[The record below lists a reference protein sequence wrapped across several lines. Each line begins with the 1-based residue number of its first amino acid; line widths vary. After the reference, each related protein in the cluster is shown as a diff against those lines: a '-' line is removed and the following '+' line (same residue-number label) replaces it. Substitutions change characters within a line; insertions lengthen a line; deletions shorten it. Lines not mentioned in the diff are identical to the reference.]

1 MSLKRFSSLVAL
13 VVSYMLLFSGF
24 VLLLIMGTSFKVIFF
39 YGVGILVSLIVGV
52 YEQLVKAGF
61 IKASRKQVKIVYT
74 LGLAIIATLLLLCTM

>member
-1 MSLKRFSSLVAL
+1 MSLKRFSSLIAL

-39 YGVGILVSLIVGV
+39 YGIGILVSLMVGV

-61 IKASRKQVKIVYT
+61 IKTSRKQVKIVYA
-74 LGLAIIATLLLLCTM
+74 LGLAIIATLLLLCSM

>member
-1 MSLKRFSSLVAL
+1 MSLKRFSSLIAL

-39 YGVGILVSLIVGV
+39 YGIGILVSLIVGV

-61 IKASRKQVKIVYT
+61 IKASRKQVKIVYA
-74 LGLAIIATLLLLCTM
+74 LGLTIIATLLLLCSM